1 MTLPDDIKTFVQQ
14 NFAQNEQL
22 EIMRIL
28 ETAKIHDGSA
38 ANHRLLRCALIASG
52 LTLNG
57 LLRQIEILK
66 IDWRDVIMG
75 GEYEERNQQLVQV
88 RDLSKPFL
96 PSHGGSGD
104 QPVSTKSTPGLM
116 NEKDIKRVK
125 ELVKMGE
132 TQYRGPDKECSICHK
147 MFKGYGH
154 RAQPINDG
162 ICCTDCN
169 YDIVYPA
176 RTAQEER

>member
-1 MTLPDDIKTFVQQ
+1 MTLPDDIREFVQQ
-14 NFAQNEQL
+14 KFAQDEQSDV
-22 EIMRIL
+22 IQFL

-38 ANHRLLRCALIASG
+38 ASPRLLRCALVASG

-57 LLRQIEILK
+57 LLRQIELLE

-75 GEYEERNQQLVQV
+75 GEYEERNQQRVQV

-96 PSHGGSGD
+96 PN
-104 QPVSTKSTPGLM
+104 QPVSTKSTPRLM
-116 NEKDIKRVK
+116 NEKEIKRMK
-125 ELVKMGE
+125 ELVKFGDG
-132 TQYRGPDKECSICHK
+132 TYRGPDKECSICHK

-162 ICCTDCN
+162 ICCTDCK